1 MYNKFMLKKILLVE
15 DDEFLHQLYLDLL
28 KTLKVNVV
36 SAKDGQL
43 ALNFL
48 NTATFDL
55 VLLDV
60 MLPKIDGITVFNS
73 VKESGNTN
81 VNKIVFMTN
90 LDANSKDVAN
100 LKKAKD
106 FLIKSDLSPDEF
118 IRKVLEYL
126 ELK

>member
-1 MYNKFMLKKILLVE
+1 MYKKFMLKKILLVE